1 MVSQLPLILA
11 TVLFFAV
18 LGAIVRRLSRG
29 PTDVV
34 MLFALVFGL
43 FYGLRAVLIG
53 TGLDVPYPEQFFE
66 EREVAS
72 LATTTVLWLT
82 AFLAAF
88 FVGAYVASER
98 TTFRSTLIFAR
109 EPPDLRRLLTVVV
122 LLSAVATLISLALT
136 VQYGGVGGF
145 IRAVKIDKS
154 LTGLYFLKVPAA
166 MGALCSVAAVIELRK
181 AGSAVGRRVAPAFFA
196 LALLNGFWVFIWG
209 QRSTLAIMGVML
221 VLGLLQG
228 REGRVSVRSA
238 VAALVAV
245 AVIVVGV
252 STGLRVAR
260 DELVAGEVQDVVAE
274 ASVWRQ
280 ISIGTNSIYFDS
292 SMLAFRDWPEERP
305 YRLGSDFVNSAS
317 GFVPRI
323 VWEGKPTSVV
333 AGKDFRQVYQPRVVN
348 GWPVGAPTLW
358 WLNFGPLGVL
368 IGGLLSGLIVG
379 ALHRA
384 QRNAAPSGLNFGVAL
399 VTMIYVLQTG
409 FGPEWPVYFTAWLVP
424 LGLIVWYVTPRSVRE
439 KAADA
444 GVPQLDPA
452 TLQPGPRPRNL
463 NTSE

>member
-1 MVSQLPLILA
+1 
-11 TVLFFAV
+11 
-18 LGAIVRRLSRG
+18 
-29 PTDVV
+29 
-34 MLFALVFGL
+34 MLFALVFAL
-43 FYGLRAVLIG
+43 FYGLRAVLIAS
-53 TGLDVPYPEQFFE
+53 GLDVPYPEQFFE
-66 EREVAS
+66 ERQVAA

-82 AFLAAF
+82 AFLAMF
-88 FVGAYVASER
+88 FAGAYVTSTRA
-98 TTFRSTLIFAR
+98 TFRSTLIFAR
-109 EPPDLRRLLTVVV
+109 QAPDLRRLLTVVV
-122 LLSAVATLISLALT
+122 VLTSLATLISLLLT
-136 VQYGGVGGF
+136 IQYGGVGNF

-181 AGSAVGRRVAPAFFA
+181 AGSSVGRRVAPAFFA

-221 VLGLLQG
+221 VLGLIQG
-228 REGRVSVRSA
+228 RSGRIRARSA
-238 VAALVAV
+238 VAAILAV

-260 DELVAGEVQDVVAE
+260 DQLVSGEVQDVVAE

-292 SMLAFRDWPEERP
+292 SMLAFRDWPQDRP
-305 YRLGSDFVNSAS
+305 YRLGSDFANSAS

-323 VWEGKPTSVV
+323 LWEGKPTSVV

-368 IGGLLSGLIVG
+368 IGGLLSGLIIG
-379 ALHRA
+379 ALQRA
-384 QRNAAPSGLNFGVAL
+384 QRMAAPSGLNFGVAL

-409 FGPEWPVYFTAWLVP
+409 FGPEWPVAFTAWLVP
-424 LGLIVWYVTPRSVRE
+424 LGLIMWYVAPHSRPAMVEAQDPVTLMDPVGAAPATGPRS
-439 KAADA
+439 ADI
-444 GVPQLDPA
+444 P
-452 TLQPGPRPRNL
+452 
-463 NTSE
+463 E